1 MDFCWAAGAKRSNST
16 KKKKKEKKDL
26 QGSFQLLIV
35 RDPTWTL
42 KRVWSVFPQTVQR
55 DNTTVK
61 SSVPSLFPSAT
72 CLSSPASTK
81 HVRRVIFLTYVEHC
95 FVKCP
100 RSLHLCYSVYSCAHF
115 HIVIYSWSLRTSEP
129 QHHHRHHHHRPH
141 LVWSLLL
148 FFFFNCQPQ
157 EKKAEKRD
165 KVRDKTADGPRLFLF
180 PFFLALARSCQ
191 SLQLC
196 RAEELAPKRLR
207 SSSAAVRAAA
217 WCYNWEAKSAE
228 GEGSRAQR
236 AIPQAA
242 SNELTLWDDRKDDCT
257 ATLFPPLSPD
267 SRLSRHLCKKTKCS
281 QGSSMPPYQAAM

>member
-16 KKKKKEKKDL
+16 KKKKRKEKKDL

-35 RDPTWTL
+35 RDPTWTV

-148 FFFFNCQPQ
+148 FFFP
-157 EKKAEKRD
+157 
-165 KVRDKTADGPRLFLF
+165 TASRRRRKQRKETRCGTKLRMGHVFFCFL
-180 PFFLALARSCQ
+180 S
-191 SLQLC
+191 SL
-196 RAEELAPKRLR
+196 
-207 SSSAAVRAAA
+207 
-217 WCYNWEAKSAE
+217 
-228 GEGSRAQR
+228 
-236 AIPQAA
+236 
-242 SNELTLWDDRKDDCT
+242 
-257 ATLFPPLSPD
+257 
-267 SRLSRHLCKKTKCS
+267 H
-281 QGSSMPPYQAAM
+281 